1 MQTIKEAIVGKAST
15 GTEEARPADLKDMTA
30 LVTGGTGGIGLEVAK
45 ALATSGAR
53 VLVMSRKSE
62 NGEKAVAQIQAAG
75 ETPVDVKFI
84 ACDLGNLKE
93 VRSVAEQ
100 IKKDEGR
107 LDILV
112 AAAGVG
118 VNKFDETKDGI
129 DRHLGVNHLGHF
141 LLINRLLPLM
151 IETSK
156 FPTLNAAQARVPRIV
171 TISSELHRTAP
182 GSIKFSNKA
191 EVASTGASKETNESK
206 DLSANSLYARTKVA
220 NILFTR
226 RLVDSVLAPNNIN
239 VMALATHPGAVHTG
253 QQDQF
258 KEAYGEVI
266 GSVLKSVTV
275 PFMKDPNQGSAST
288 VWAAVSREVDGSDGA
303 GGRNKWQG
311 SYVTDPGTKS
321 NPTAQASND
330 ELANNLWRLSE
341 ELIREK
347 LGSDAL
353 LKWGA

>member
-1 MQTIKEAIVGKAST
+1 MQTIKEAIVGKTST
-15 GTEEARPADLKDMTA
+15 GTEEAHSADLKDMTA
-30 LVTGGTGGIGLEVAK
+30 LVTGGTGGIGFEVAK

-62 NGEKAVAQIQAAG
+62 HGEKAVAQIQAAG
-75 ETPVDVKFI
+75 DTPVDVKFI
-84 ACDLGNLKE
+84 ACDLGNLTE
-93 VRSVAEQ
+93 VRDVAEQ

-141 LLINRLLPLM
+141 LLVNRLLPLM
-151 IETSK
+151 IKTSK
-156 FPTLNAAQARVPRIV
+156 FPTLNQARVPRIV

-182 GSIKFSNKA
+182 GSIKFSNKS

-226 RLVDSVLAPNNIN
+226 RLVDSVLTPNNIDI
-239 VMALATHPGAVHTG
+239 MALATHPGAVHTG

-258 KEAYGEVI
+258 KEAYGEVL

-288 VWAAVSREVDGSDGA
+288 VWAAVSREVDGSDG
-303 GGRNKWQG
+303 GGGKAKWQG
-311 SYVTDPGTKS
+311 SYVTNPGTKS
-321 NPTAQASND
+321 EPTAQASND
-330 ELANNLWRLSE
+330 QLAKNLWRLSE
-341 ELIREK
+341 ELIQEK
-347 LGSDAL
+347 LGSDGL
-353 LKWGA
+353 LKWGV

>member
-1 MQTIKEAIVGKAST
+1 MPKTPPNRYANLLLSPRRRGQV
-15 GTEEARPADLKDMTA
+15 
-30 LVTGGTGGIGLEVAK
+30 VV
-45 ALATSGAR
+45 
-53 VLVMSRKSE
+53 SRKSE

-75 ETPVDVKFI
+75 ETSVDVKFI

-151 IETSK
+151 IERFDVGNFEVSRINQIFGRPKSLQLEHPKKRMNRKTSPRTA
-156 FPTLNAAQARVPRIV
+156 FTHVPRSP
-171 TISSELHRTAP
+171 TSFSLAGLSTSISWLWPPT
-182 GSIKFSNKA
+182 
-191 EVASTGASKETNESK
+191 
-206 DLSANSLYARTKVA
+206 
-220 NILFTR
+220 
-226 RLVDSVLAPNNIN
+226 
-239 VMALATHPGAVHTG
+239 
-253 QQDQF
+253 QDQF
-258 KEAYGEVI
+258 KETYGEVL
-266 GSVLKSVTV
+266 GSVLKLVTV

-288 VWAAVSREVDGSDGA
+288 VWAAVSREVDGSDGG

-311 SYVTDPGTKS
+311 

-330 ELANNLWRLSE
+330 ESANNLWRLSE

-347 LGSDAL
+347 LESDAL
-353 LKWGA
+353 FKWGA